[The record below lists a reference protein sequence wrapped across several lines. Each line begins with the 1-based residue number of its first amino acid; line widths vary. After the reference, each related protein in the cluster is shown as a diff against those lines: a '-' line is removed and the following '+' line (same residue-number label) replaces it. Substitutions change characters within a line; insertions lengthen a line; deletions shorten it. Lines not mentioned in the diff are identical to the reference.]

1 MRLQVV
7 EDDAVL
13 RDGLQVGLTACGWTV
28 EAVCGAEDAL
38 AAIAPPF
45 DAIVLDLGLPD
56 GDGLEVMRRMQTREM
71 DAGVLILSARDAV
84 TDRIG
89 GLDAGADDYLVKS
102 FDLDEVATRSPLGW
116 LRISVH
122 LNDLS
127 LARPRSD
134 EGRPAPAG

>member
-1 MRLQVV
+1 
-7 EDDAVL
+7 
-13 RDGLQVGLTACGWTV
+13 
-28 EAVCGAEDAL
+28 
-38 AAIAPPF
+38 
-45 DAIVLDLGLPD
+45 
-56 GDGLEVMRRMQTREM
+56 MRRMRTREM